1 MTKKISA
8 FLFAVLILYTGLLS
22 CSDDGNNNMT
32 ESTSDTTNLP
42 EAETEPE
49 RILPDLEACDFAGYE
64 FTFIGTNGMSGI
76 YYISDDITAESENG
90 EPINDAL
97 YSRILEVEDTYGI
110 TVKSKL
116 ADDIN
121 SEVNKSIRADEN
133 AYQGVW
139 AWQSQVCIFAT
150 SNYLQNLYNVPSL
163 NPDNSWWDPKEIEA
177 FSMGNRLYF
186 IVGEL
191 NITAK
196 KDTYG
201 VLFNKVLFEDFALNN
216 PYDLVYENQWT
227 IDRYIEMVKKCSNDI
242 DGDGQWTSKDMYG
255 FVGQPRDLYTYMV
268 GCGISIVSKNE
279 DDFLEYSLYND
290 RSVTVYNKI
299 AEIMFDDTL
308 MINPGRVVN
317 EYGGDGL
324 AVWRASREEWFAG
337 DRILF
342 YVAGINSVTELR
354 NMESPFGVLPM
365 PKFDESQT
373 EYRHFLTEYC
383 TVIGIPVTNT
393 DLDEAGYTL
402 EAMAAISC
410 NELKTAFYDT
420 LLKRKVLRDDESE
433 GMLDII
439 FKSRSYDPAMMYN
452 IGGYLNM
459 FINLGTN
466 KSYDF
471 ASAYAKSEKS
481 ALSALDKLN
490 NIYKAME

>member
-1 MTKKISA
+1 MKKKISLYLTA
-8 FLFAVLILYTGLLS
+8 ALLLCAVSIS
-22 CSDDGNNNMT
+22 CSDDSDSNISD
-32 ESTSDTTNLP
+32 STAITTSLSA
-42 EAETEPE
+42 AETEPE
-49 RILPDLEACDFAGYE
+49 RILPNLESRDFDGYE
-64 FTFIGTNGMSGI
+64 FTFIGTNGMNGI
-76 YYISDDITAESENG
+76 YYVSDDITAENENG

-97 YSRILEVEDTYGI
+97 YGRMLEIEDNFGI
-110 TVKSKL
+110 VIKSKL

-121 SEVNKSIRADEN
+121 SEVNKSIRANEN
-133 AYQGVW
+133 AYQGIW

-150 SNYLQNLYNVPSL
+150 SNYLQNLYNIPVL
-163 NPDNSWWDPKEIEA
+163 NPENTWWDPKATEA

-201 VLFNKVLFEDFALNN
+201 VLFNKVLFEDFALKN
-216 PYDLVYENQWT
+216 PYDLVYENRWT
-227 IDRYIEMVKKCSNDI
+227 IDNYIEMVKKCSNDI

-279 DDFLEYSLYND
+279 DDYLEYSLYND

-308 MINPGRVVN
+308 MINPGRVLN

-365 PKFDESQT
+365 PKYDESQA
-373 EYRHFLTEYC
+373 EYRQFLTEYC
-383 TVIGIPVTNT
+383 TVIGIPITNN
-393 DLDEAGYTL
+393 DLDAAGYTL

-410 NELKTAFYDT
+410 NELNTAFYDT
-420 LLKRKVLRDDESE
+420 LLKRKVLRDNESE

-459 FINLGTN
+459 FINLGTS

-481 ALSALDKLN
+481 ALRALDKLN
-490 NIYKAME
+490 DTYKEME